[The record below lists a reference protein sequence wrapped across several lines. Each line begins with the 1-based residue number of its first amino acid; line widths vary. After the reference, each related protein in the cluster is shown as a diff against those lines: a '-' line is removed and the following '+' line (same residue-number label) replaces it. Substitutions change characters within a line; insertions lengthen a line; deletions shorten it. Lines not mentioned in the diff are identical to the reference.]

1 MDSLLQTFGEIID
14 RGAEDMNAAE
24 LMESER
30 KFDDAVDRAVAE
42 AYVGIFRIKYAPTR
56 AKIRSGDHA
65 ANDGG
70 NWLMSPMASNSRDT
84 TV

>member
-1 MDSLLQTFGEIID
+1 MASPSRKEKSAMDSLLQTFGEIID

-42 AYVGIFRIKYAPTR
+42 A
-56 AKIRSGDHA
+56 
-65 ANDGG
+65 
-70 NWLMSPMASNSRDT
+70 
-84 TV
+84 